1 MLLAVDVGNTN
12 SVFAVIDNNKTIGE
26 WRISTQSH
34 RTADE
39 YGVWLDQFFSPK
51 NIAFSDI
58 TGAIIATVVPDAQFA
73 LTMMCRNACN
83 VEPLIIGSKSVHI
96 NMKVALDKPEEV
108 GADRLV
114 NAYAAWK
121 RYEKA
126 MIIVDFGTA
135 TTFDVVD
142 ADGAYRGGVIA
153 PGVNLSLDALHK
165 AAAKLPNVRI
175 CAPEKVIGTSTVTA
189 MQSGIYYGY
198 LAMVEGLIARIEAEY
213 GSEMLVLATGGL
225 APLYA
230 EHSDILDKV
239 ESDLTIFGLHEI
251 YKLNINNKDGA

>member
-12 SVFAVIDNNKTIGE
+12 SVFALIKRDEVIGE
-26 WRISTQSH
+26 WRISTQAH

-39 YGVWLDQFFSPK
+39 YGMWLLQLFK
-51 NIAFSDI
+51 LHNIDASQI
-58 TGAIIATVVPDAQFA
+58 KGAILSTVVPDAQFA
-73 LTMMCRNACN
+73 LTMMCRTYCSI
-83 VEPLIIGSKSVHI
+83 EPMIVGNGEVRID
-96 NMKVALDKPEEV
+96 MDVAIDKPEEV

-121 RYEKA
+121 RYEKPL
-126 MIIVDFGTA
+126 IVIDFGTA
-135 TTFDVVD
+135 TTFDVV
-142 ADGAYRGGVIA
+142 AGDGSYRGGVIA

-165 AAAKLPNVRI
+165 AAAKLPNVRV

-198 LAMVEGLIARIEAEY
+198 LSMIEGMIARIKKEY
-213 GSEMLVLATGGL
+213 GAEMTVLATGGL

-230 EHSDILDKV
+230 DKSDVITKV
-239 ESDLTIFGLHEI
+239 ESDLTIYGLKEI
-251 YKLNINNKDGA
+251 YQLNEGN